1 MSWSKLKSFIKRE
14 WIFFCQLRTEIE
26 EEKISEDKLSQI
38 LLNQVLARNFSILL
52 ILATTIATFGLIS
65 NSAATIIGAMII
77 APLMIPI
84 IGIAYALVT
93 FILILV

>member
-52 ILATTIATFGLIS
+52 I
-65 NSAATIIGAMII
+65 
-77 APLMIPI
+77 
-84 IGIAYALVT
+84 
-93 FILILV
+93 